1 MAINQY
7 GLIVV
12 NVVQR
17 LIFDRLVH
25 LLKLVIEQIDLLR
38 NDVGDG
44 TISQVEIEDML
55 DKISH
60 NIYVVEDDFLKHEI
74 DYIKHSE
81 KK

>member
-1 MAINQY
+1 MATKTKTKSPK
-7 GLIVV
+7 
-12 NVVQR
+12 R
-17 LIFDRLVH
+17 FFKAMD
-25 LLKLVIEQIDLLR
+25 KLSIVIEQIDLLR
-38 NDVGDG
+38 NDVRDG

-60 NIYVVEDDFLKHEI
+60 NIYVVEDDFLKHET

>member
-1 MAINQY
+1 MATKTKNKSPK
-7 GLIVV
+7 
-12 NVVQR
+12 R
-17 LIFDRLVH
+17 FFKAME
-25 LLKLVIEQIDLLR
+25 KLAIVIEQIDLLR
-38 NDVGDG
+38 NDVRDG

>member
-1 MAINQY
+1 MATKTKTKSPK
-7 GLIVV
+7 
-12 NVVQR
+12 R
-17 LIFDRLVH
+17 FFKAMD
-25 LLKLVIEQIDLLR
+25 KLSIVIEQIDLLR
-38 NDVGDG
+38 NDVRDG

-60 NIYVVEDDFLKHEI
+60 NICVVEDDLVKHEI

>member
-1 MAINQY
+1 MAT
-7 GLIVV
+7 
-12 NVVQR
+12 R
-17 LIFDRLVH
+17 TKTKSPKRFFKAMD
-25 LLKLVIEQIDLLR
+25 KLSIVIEQIDLLR
-38 NDVGDG
+38 NDVRDG

-60 NIYVVEDDFLKHEI
+60 NICVVEDDFLKHEI